1 VSSHEFLDHTSET
14 VLRLHAPD
22 LDQLFAEAALAF
34 ARLEQ
39 GGISDT
45 GEEQVRTVRLDG
57 ADPAGLLAD
66 FLNEL
71 IWLAETERLV
81 PRSARVRITPP
92 ASLTGELRL
101 SRLTRTPS
109 LVKAA
114 TRHNLTFDLTPDGAV
129 AEITLDV

>member
-1 VSSHEFLDHTSET
+1 MSSHEFLDHTSET

-22 LDQLFAEAALAF
+22 LEQLFAEAALAF
-34 ARLEQ
+34 ARLERA
-39 GGISDT
+39 GINTT
-45 GEEQVRTVRLDG
+45 GEQQVRSVRLDG
-57 ADPAGLLAD
+57 ADAAGLLAD

-81 PRSARVRITPP
+81 PRSARVHITPP
-92 ASLTGELRL
+92 AALTGELTLDRL
-101 SRLTRTPS
+101 ALAPS

-114 TRHNLTFDLTPDGAV
+114 TRHNLTLDLTPERAV